1 MGRISPGAI
10 TGVVIGSVIFLIIV
24 ITGII
29 YLSHHESAKRHAHS
43 LHLQRER
50 NANKTVRDR
59 AGTLIH
65 GDEGTNTTGKGVM
78 IGHSHYHET
87 VPEVMEKRV

>member
-10 TGVVIGSVIFLIIV
+10 AGIV
-24 ITGII
+24 IAAVILLIGLIWFII
-29 YLSHHESAKRHAHS
+29 WLSGHEAAKRHEHS
-43 LHLQRER
+43 IRLQKER

-65 GDEGTNTTGKGVM
+65 ENEGGAKGTM

-87 VPEVMEKRV
+87 DGTEMEKRV